1 LHYCYELTKI
11 YSGFK
16 PQNPQGNFFI
26 IWYVTAIA
34 VSSRW
39 EVLTFRGTHLIK
51 RISLLSLIIRK
62 FSSRHTRSAQLTEFL
77 VGEGIIALSK
87 SIATITEQ
95 EESLTAPLIGIII
108 SAVVIIVCHSL

>member
-1 LHYCYELTKI
+1 
-11 YSGFK
+11 
-16 PQNPQGNFFI
+16 
-26 IWYVTAIA
+26 VTAILERIVNIA
-34 VSSRW
+34 VSSKW

-51 RISLLSLIIRK
+51 RMSLLTLIIRK
-62 FSSRHTRSAQLTEFL
+62 FSSRYTRSAQLTEYI

-95 EESLTAPLIGIII
+95 EESLTAPLIGTII